1 MGVPNADIIDVLA
14 FYGQPGLSPFVCIG
28 PTERLYGDI
37 DVMQFVFEVRLPR
50 TVGLAVLLE
59 INGVRP

>member
-1 MGVPNADIIDVLA
+1 MKLA